1 MINELRDKKI
11 LLVGAG
17 GLIGKELTST
27 LYENEITVVAFDK
40 NGDQIKNL
48 EQKRKIDNKKFFIE
62 QGDFNSEEDLNK
74 LFELHPDIDGVVN
87 LAYPKNQNFGKD
99 FFEVEIDSFLENISM
114 HLGVLFLLTKIL
126 AK

>member
-40 NGDQIKNL
+40 NVDQIKNL

-74 LFELHPDIDGVVN
+74 LFKLHPDIDGVVN
-87 LAYPKNQNFGKD
+87 LAYPK
-99 FFEVEIDSFLENISM
+99 IRISE
-114 HLGVLFLLTKIL
+114 KIF
-126 AK
+126 